1 MNGLVAFAFG
11 AGMLSTVNPCGFAL
25 LPAFLAYN
33 LGSDNAPTPTSGTPS
48 SAVGRRVL
56 NGLATGA
63 LVSVGSVSYTHLD
76 VYKRQV
82 SARAERLRWRR
93 RSGPGCRTRTAPTL
107 SLIHI

>member
-63 LVSVGSVSYTHLD
+63 LVSVGFAGVFT
-76 VYKRQV
+76 
-82 SARAERLRWRR
+82 ARLA
-93 RSGPGCRTRTAPTL
+93 SSSTANTTPPPKPP
-107 SLIHI
+107 